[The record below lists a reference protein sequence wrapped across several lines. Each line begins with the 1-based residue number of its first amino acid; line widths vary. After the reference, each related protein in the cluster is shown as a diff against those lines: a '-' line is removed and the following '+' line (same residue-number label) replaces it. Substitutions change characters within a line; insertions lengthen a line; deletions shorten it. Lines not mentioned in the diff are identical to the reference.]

1 MTNIPLPSVF
11 SRRRWVRR
19 VWSPLKIN
27 AMKALIRKVRGAPW
41 KLAGGKVLT
50 QQFSR
55 DQTGWYADIPM
66 WPGPRGACAMVAG
79 ADTLLDL
86 LAGEDD
92 CIRLALSFDR
102 AELSH
107 DAGVGQLD
115 LLRPDAYGD
124 GGDYVCT
131 MPRHASFE
139 LWLCGVTEFVFGT
152 MPSRI
157 YFERV

>member
-1 MTNIPLPSVF
+1 
-11 SRRRWVRR
+11 
-19 VWSPLKIN
+19 
-27 AMKALIRKVRGAPW
+27 
-41 KLAGGKVLT
+41 
-50 QQFSR
+50 
-55 DQTGWYADIPM
+55 
-66 WPGPRGACAMVAG
+66 MVSG

-102 AELSH
+102 SELSNE
-107 DAGVGQLD
+107 AAIGQLD

-131 MPRHASFE
+131 LPDSESFE
-139 LWLCGVTEFVFGT
+139 LWLCGVTEFVFGE
-152 MPSRI
+152 MPPRI